1 MKSRL
6 EIGLIEGENLMK
18 RGGIALVNNIG
29 KTIAAITLIV
39 AALVTFTEITF
50 ADFGTEA
57 FATSALMLI
66 LASYLMYFSMEDA
79 GERLGEESEE
89 YRSAMEVYAAELKKV
104 KGEDI
109 ESLRE
114 FCLAYSE
121 QELAYRQK
129 AFVTSNALSVEAFN
143 RFLAGEK
150 TDEKSEK
157 IFRKAKRMKAIPLS
171 PKTLLSKE
179 RENGKSELKNPE
191 RSKLFHL
198 IAKLIPTTL
207 CMTVTVSVMLTAK
220 EGLSPAAVI
229 EGILKLSTL
238 PIVGFKGY
246 AGGYSYVRKTYAPWL
261 ETKGR
266 LLETYNE
273 KKTRTT

>member
-6 EIGLIEGENLMK
+6 EIGLIESENLLK
-18 RGGIALVNNIG
+18 RGGIALINNIG
-29 KTIAAITLIV
+29 KTVAVITLIV
-39 AALVTFTEITF
+39 ASLVTFTDIAF
-50 ADFGTEA
+50 ADFRTES
-57 FATSALMLI
+57 FATSALMLV
-66 LASYLMYFSMEDA
+66 LASYLMYFSMEDS

-89 YRSAMEVYAAELKKV
+89 YKSALEAYTSEVTRV

-109 ESLRE
+109 DSLRE

-121 QELAYRQK
+121 EELIYRQK
-129 AFVTSNALSVEAFN
+129 AFITANALSVSDFN

-150 TDEKSEK
+150 TDKKSER
-157 IFRKAKRMKAIPLS
+157 IFKKAKKMKAIPLS

-191 RSKLFHL
+191 KSKLFHL
-198 IAKLIPTTL
+198 AVKLIPTTL

-220 EGLSPAAVI
+220 EGLSAASVI

-246 AGGYSYVRKTYAPWL
+246 AGGYSYVRKNYAPWL
-261 ETKGR
+261 KTKGR
-266 LLETYNE
+266 LLEIYNE
-273 KKTRTT
+273 KKLRTT